1 MGKTVRYGVDA
12 KKKYN
17 DGKVGRNRHIPKE
30 WTYTKKDKTP
40 VEEDRISEPEEVL
53 CLEWDDE
60 LEDFVWI
67 MKHPEYAN

>member
-30 WTYTKKDKTP
+30 WAYTKKDKTP
-40 VEEDRISEPEEVL
+40 VVEEAEEDELFYAYLEEISN
-53 CLEWDDE
+53 
-60 LEDFVWI
+60 F
-67 MKHPEYAN
+67 